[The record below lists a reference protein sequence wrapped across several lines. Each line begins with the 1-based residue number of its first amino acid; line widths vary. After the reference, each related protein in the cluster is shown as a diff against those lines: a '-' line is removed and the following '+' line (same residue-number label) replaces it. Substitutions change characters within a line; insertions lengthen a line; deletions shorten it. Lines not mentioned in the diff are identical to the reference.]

1 MYEGPGIV
9 SHLSPPSLPPP
20 SKLSPDYQSPVVI
33 AQLSGNSHEDPV
45 PSLSPPVNYK
55 TPPIVTNVSRHSL
68 PSLPSLPFLPPRS
81 NLSPDCTVENF
92 IHSLKVTEL
101 REELKKRG
109 LSHAGLKAALAERLQ
124 EAMLQEKSERD
135 EKINHTTNNS
145 KSPPSPPPPPPPS
158 DLPTNYEGPAIVTQ
172 VDTPTQFHVHLS
184 DNLQMLEQIESVM
197 PQTGSHK
204 FKPGVGKYCYALFKP
219 DGKYHRGVIISVHQT
234 NTCQVYYIDYGNT
247 ETVSVSDLVPLS
259 EELRMFPALA
269 LPCSLYGLNEDKE
282 WDYNLCVAF
291 SNLVLDKEVILLV
304 KVHVHVCTCVYM
316 YMCVLVCTCTCVYMY
331 RCVLVCTCTCT
342 CVYLCVYVQVCTCV
356 YMYMC
361 VLVCTCTCVYLCVH
375 VHVCT
380 CVYMCMCVLVHTC
393 TCVYL
398 YIHVHV
404 HVFSISSTNK

>member
-20 SKLSPDYQSPVVI
+20 SKLSPDYQSPVVV

-45 PSLSPPVNYK
+45 ASLSPPVDY
-55 TPPIVTNVSRHSL
+55 VSRHSL
-68 PSLPSLPFLPPRS
+68 PSLPSLSLRS
-81 NLSPDCTVENF
+81 NLSPDCTVEHF

-109 LSHAGLKAALAERLQ
+109 LSHAGLKAALAERLTV
-124 EAMLQEKSERD
+124 AMLQEKSDGD

-145 KSPPSPPPPPPPS
+145 KSPPPPPPPPS

-304 KVHVHVCTCVYM
+304 KVHV
-316 YMCVLVCTCTCVYMY
+316 
-331 RCVLVCTCTCT
+331 
-342 CVYLCVYVQVCTCV
+342 
-356 YMYMC
+356 
-361 VLVCTCTCVYLCVH
+361 
-375 VHVCT
+375 
-380 CVYMCMCVLVHTC
+380 C

-398 YIHVHV
+398 YVQ
-404 HVFSISSTNK
+404 SYMYM

>member
-9 SHLSPPSLPPP
+9 SHLSPHLSPPSLPPP
-20 SKLSPDYQSPVVI
+20 SKLSPDYQSPVIV
-33 AQLSGNSHEDPV
+33 AQLLGNSHEDPV
-45 PSLSPPVNYK
+45 PSLSPPMNYK
-55 TPPIVTNVSRHSL
+55 SPPIVTHVSRHSL
-68 PSLPSLPFLPPRS
+68 PSLPPHS
-81 NLSPDCTVENF
+81 NLSPDCAMEHFV
-92 IHSLKVTEL
+92 HSLNVNEL
-101 REELKKRG
+101 RDEFKKRG
-109 LSHAGLKAALAERLQ
+109 LSYAGLKEPLAYRLK

-145 KSPPSPPPPPPPS
+145 KSPPPPPS

-204 FKPGVGKYCYALFKP
+204 FKPGVGKYCHALFKP
-219 DGKYHRGVIISVHQT
+219 DGKYHRGVIISVDQI

-304 KVHVHVCTCVYM
+304 KVHVCTCMYM
-316 YMCVLVCTCTCVYMY
+316 YLY
-331 RCVLVCTCTCT
+331 
-342 CVYLCVYVQVCTCV
+342 
-356 YMYMC
+356 
-361 VLVCTCTCVYLCVH
+361 VH
-375 VHVCT
+375 V
-380 CVYMCMCVLVHTC
+380 
-393 TCVYL
+393 
-398 YIHVHV
+398 HVHV
-404 HVFSISSTNK
+404 HVFSINK